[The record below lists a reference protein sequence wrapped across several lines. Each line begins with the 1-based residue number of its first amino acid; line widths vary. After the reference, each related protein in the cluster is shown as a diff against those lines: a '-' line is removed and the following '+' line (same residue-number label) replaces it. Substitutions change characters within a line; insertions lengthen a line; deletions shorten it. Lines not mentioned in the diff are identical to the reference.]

1 MSSNSK
7 KTELSTKSRMSPNEI
22 LSWVEANPL
31 LKSIA
36 RAVPNGILPSN
47 YSGTLY
53 DIRVQAPRHQQDD
66 SVYEENPQ
74 IRELIPRGL
83 CIFKLINPSGESTYY
98 RAVTGMKK
106 FTGGLFDE
114 DDSDVTNDLVW
125 KNFFIKPIEETVM
138 VLKTSKENGES
149 AHFSPFLIDG
159 KFYYFIGSKQVHMI
173 VSKPEHIV
181 LYESE
186 QRYGVA
192 SIVANTFFVHLK
204 SLLQEKMNTFISY
217 MWENKLSATF
227 EILQPKYQHIEF
239 FDFVETK
246 LRFITFTSNEYSDGI
261 CLNPLIGI
269 EKAKEVGFE
278 TIQFEQHTLQELE
291 IINDKIRSEYGKE
304 GAVLYFID
312 NSNQVIG
319 LLKKKDPLVY
329 SMSCHS

>member
-1 MSSNSK
+1 
-7 KTELSTKSRMSPNEI
+7 
-22 LSWVEANPL
+22 
-31 LKSIA
+31 
-36 RAVPNGILPSN
+36 
-47 YSGTLY
+47 
-53 DIRVQAPRHQQDD
+53 
-66 SVYEENPQ
+66 
-74 IRELIPRGL
+74 
-83 CIFKLINPSGESTYY
+83 
-98 RAVTGMKK
+98 
-106 FTGGLFDE
+106 
-114 DDSDVTNDLVW
+114 
-125 KNFFIKPIEETVM
+125 M